1 MASDTPAQ
9 HPQRRT
15 QRRKTVFVVVAGM
28 LSLAVMIGLRLAN
41 PPFVE
46 AVRELTFDY
55 YQRLWPREYVP
66 MPVRIVDIDDAAL
79 AEYGQWP
86 WPRTRIAAL
95 VKRLSELGAASISF
109 DMVFSE
115 PDRTSPG
122 RFAETL
128 DYGATLDASRMKALL
143 SRLPDNDTVLADA
156 LVDKPVILG
165 FATLADRSGGMPLA
179 KAGIA
184 YGGTDP
190 KSILAPFPSALISLP
205 ELQMT
210 AAGTGGIS
218 LSRADTGGVVRRIP
232 MLFSSGTQLYAS
244 LSAESLRIA
253 QGASGL
259 LVRSTGASGEA
270 DTGEPAI
277 TAMRV
282 GAFTIPTTA
291 AGELWVHYSPDRR
304 ERYISVKDVFDPA
317 KTPEARTA
325 VEGNIVFVGTSAVG
339 LFDIRATPLG
349 ELVPGVSVHAQAVE
363 QIISGDFLS
372 RPDWSEGL
380 EILITL
386 ALGLLVIVTLLLT
399 GPVPSAL
406 IGGVLA
412 ISGVAIAIATFRQNA
427 LLIDPIYPS
436 LSSLVVYGA
445 ATLQQYIVSE
455 REKRFVRRAFGQYL
469 APELLSQL
477 ESQPDAMRLGG
488 DMRPL
493 SIMFMDVRGFTPIS
507 EMLSPQ
513 DLVQFLN
520 TLLSPLSD
528 AIQTEAGTIDKY
540 IGDSIMAFWNA
551 PLETPD
557 HAARACR
564 TALRMREIVKELN
577 EADAFGFKAGGK
589 PIQTVQIGVG
599 LNSGPA
605 CVGNMGS
612 NRRFNYSVVGD
623 AVNVAARIESSCK
636 PVGSDLLVSQETAR
650 AAPGFA
656 FLEAGEIPL
665 KGKSAPVVLYA
676 LLGAE
681 DVARSPAFLALR
693 ARHEKLVAAWRRK
706 DMAAAHGALDACRAA
721 APPDLIAF
729 YDRFGERLATM
740 EENTGTA

>member
-1 MASDTPAQ
+1 MASDSPAQ
-9 HPQRRT
+9 QPQRRT

-28 LSLAVMIGLRLAN
+28 LSLAIMIGLRIAN

-66 MPVRIVDIDDAAL
+66 MPVRIVDIDDASL
-79 AEYGQWP
+79 GKYGQWP

-95 VKRLSELGAASISF
+95 VDRLNELGAASIAF

-128 DYGATLDASRMKALL
+128 DYGTTLDASRMKALL
-143 SRLPDNDTVLADA
+143 SLLPDNDTVLAQA
-156 LVDKPVILG
+156 LVNKPVILG
-165 FATLADRSGGMPLA
+165 FATLADKSGGTPLA

-184 YGGTDP
+184 FGGTDP
-190 KSILAPFPSALISLP
+190 KTILAPFPSALVSLP
-205 ELQMT
+205 EMQVT
-210 AAGTGGIS
+210 AAGSGGIS

-232 MLFSSGTQLYAS
+232 MLFSSGTQLYGS
-244 LSAESLRIA
+244 LAVESLRIA
-253 QGASGL
+253 QGASGI
-259 LVRSTGASGEA
+259 LVRATGASGEA
-270 DTGEPAI
+270 DTGNPAI
-277 TAMRV
+277 AAMRV

-291 AGELWVHYSPDRR
+291 AGELWVYYSPDRP
-304 ERYISVKDVFDPA
+304 ERYISVKDVFDP
-317 KTPEARTA
+317 TREPEVRTA
-325 VEGNIVFVGTSAVG
+325 LEGNIVFIGTSAVG

-349 ELVPGVSVHAQAVE
+349 DLVPGVSVHAQAVE
-363 QIISGDFLS
+363 QIISGNFLN

-386 ALGLLVIVTLLLT
+386 ALGLLMVVTLLLT

-412 ISGVAIAIATFRQNA
+412 VSGVAIAIATFRQSA
-427 LLIDPIYPS
+427 LLLDPIYPS
-436 LSSLVVYGA
+436 LSSLVVYGT
-445 ATLQQYIVSE
+445 ATLQQYIVTE

-477 ESQPDAMRLGG
+477 EEQPDAMQLGG
-488 DMRPL
+488 EMRPL

-507 EMLSPQ
+507 EMLSPE

-528 AIQTEAGTIDKY
+528 AIQHEAGTIDKY

-557 HAARACR
+557 HAALACR
-564 TALRMREIVKELN
+564 AALRMREIVRELN
-577 EADAFGFKAGGK
+577 DADAFGFKAADK

-599 LNSGPA
+599 INSGPA

-612 NRRFNYSVVGD
+612 DRRFNYSVVGD
-623 AVNVAARIESSCK
+623 AVNVSARIESSCK
-636 PVGSDLLVSQETAR
+636 PVGSELLVSHDTAD
-650 AAPGFA
+650 AAPDFA
-656 FLEAGEIPL
+656 YLEAGEIPL
-665 KGKSAPVVLYA
+665 KGKSEPVVLFA
-676 LLGAE
+676 LVGDE
-681 DVARSPAFLALR
+681 DIARSPEFLALR
-693 ARHEKLVAAWRRK
+693 ARHEKLVFAWRKK
-706 DMAAAHGALDACRAA
+706 DVAAAHGALDACRAA
-721 APPDLIAF
+721 APPDLTAF
-729 YDRFGERLATM
+729 YERFGERLAAM
-740 EENTGTA
+740 EQDLQTA